1 MKKRLAIAFV
11 AMVVGATA
19 SAALAAPK
27 SFSVVA
33 VRTSS
38 SKATATASSFTE
50 NLLTG
55 KKVVGHDAVKC
66 KVSGGTTTCTGVF
79 TFKAGGTI
87 TIDGPLTA
95 QGNNAT
101 FKISGGTGPYAGSAG
116 TLKLSP
122 ISGTQT
128 KLTFALR

>member
-1 MKKRLAIAFV
+1 MKKRIAIAVV
-11 AMVVGATA
+11 AMSVGASA
-19 SAALAAPK
+19 SVALAAPK

-38 SKATATASSFTE
+38 GKATATASSFTE

-55 KKVVGHDAVKC
+55 KKVVGHDSIAC
-66 KVSGGTTTCTGVF
+66 KVAGGKTICAGVF
-79 TFKAGGTI
+79 IFKAGGTI
-87 TIDGPLTA
+87 KIDSPLTA
-95 QGNNAT
+95 QGNDDT

-116 TLKLSP
+116 TLKLAP

-128 KLTFALR
+128 KLTFSLS